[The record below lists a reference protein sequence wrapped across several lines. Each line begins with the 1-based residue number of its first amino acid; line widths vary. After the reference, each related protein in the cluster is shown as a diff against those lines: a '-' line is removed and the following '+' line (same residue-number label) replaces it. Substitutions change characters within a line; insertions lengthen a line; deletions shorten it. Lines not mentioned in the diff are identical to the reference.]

1 MPEVSR
7 ARPVLCA
14 RASSTDGASVALVG
28 ESDAFKYVQFRIEQV
43 APTDATI
50 LLLGETGTGKG
61 IVAQAIHQ
69 RSRRRNARFVNVN
82 CAAVPSTL
90 AESELF
96 GHERG
101 AFTDARSAQV
111 GRFELAHGGTIFLDE
126 VGELPRSVQAK
137 LLHVL
142 QEGQF
147 ERLGSPRTIH
157 VDARVIA
164 ATNRNLLDD
173 IRRGRFR
180 KDLYYRLNVVPITL
194 PPLRERRGDLLLLT
208 RHLVERLSRKYDRR
222 IDVIP
227 VSVLEALEAYDWPGN
242 VRELENVLERAVIA
256 SESTLGLAE
265 PLGRSPL
272 DPVPSEIT
280 SLDLHGVERA
290 HVMRVL
296 GLRSWRIEGKYGAAA
311 ALGLRPS
318 TLRSRMRKLGIS
330 RVDRESRN
338 DHAESQD
345 LKRELA

>member
-1 MPEVSR
+1 MLEGSL
-7 ARPVLCA
+7 ARPALCDREA
-14 RASSTDGASVALVG
+14 CVDAGATSLVG

-61 IVAQAIHQ
+61 MIAQTIHQ
-69 RSRRRNARFVNVN
+69 RSRRRNTRFVNVN
-82 CAAVPSTL
+82 CAAVPPTL

-101 AFTDARSAQV
+101 AFTDARSAQI

-142 QEGQF
+142 QEGRF

-157 VDARVIA
+157 VDVRVIA

-180 KDLYYRLNVVPITL
+180 SDLYYRLNVVPITL
-194 PPLRERRGDLLLLT
+194 PPLRERPGDLLLLT

-222 IDVIP
+222 IEVIP
-227 VSVLEALEAYDWPGN
+227 HAVLEALEVYDWPGN

-256 SESTLGLAE
+256 SEHTLSLAE
-265 PLGRSPL
+265 PLGRSQL
-272 DPVPSEIT
+272 DPVHAEIP
-280 SLDLHGVERA
+280 SLDLHDVERA

-330 RVDRESRN
+330 RVDCEARN
-338 DHAESQD
+338 EPPQGH
-345 LKRELA
+345 LKRELV

>member
-1 MPEVSR
+1 MLEGSQS
-7 ARPVLCA
+7 RPVVYA
-14 RASSTDGASVALVG
+14 REVPIDPGASIPLVG
-28 ESDAFKYVQFRIEQV
+28 ESDAFKYVQFRVEQV

-50 LLLGETGTGKG
+50 LLFGETGTGKG
-61 IVAQAIHQ
+61 MVAQAIHQ
-69 RSRRRNARFVNVN
+69 RSRRRNARFVKVN
-82 CAAVPSTL
+82 CAAVPATL

-111 GRFELAHGGTIFLDE
+111 GRFELANGGTIFLDE

-157 VDARVIA
+157 VDVRVIA

-180 KDLYYRLNVVPITL
+180 SDLYYRLNVVPISL
-194 PPLRERRGDLLLLT
+194 PPLRDRAGDLLLLT

-242 VRELENVLERAVIA
+242 VRELENVLERAVIV
-256 SESTLGLAE
+256 SEGTLALAE
-265 PLGRSPL
+265 PLGRSQL
-272 DPVPSEIT
+272 EPVQAETP
-280 SLDLHGVERA
+280 SLDLRDVERA

-296 GLRSWRIEGKYGAAA
+296 GLRSWRIEGKFGAAA

-330 RVDRESRN
+330 RADRESRN
-338 DHAESQD
+338 EHGQPM
-345 LKRELA
+345 

>member
-1 MPEVSR
+1 MLEGSPR
-7 ARPVLCA
+7 RPVVSVREVA
-14 RASSTDGASVALVG
+14 VDGGAPPLVG
-28 ESDAFKYVQFRIEQV
+28 DSDAFKYVQFRIEQV

-61 IVAQAIHQ
+61 LVAQAIHQ
-69 RSRRRNARFVNVN
+69 RSRRRGGRFVNVN
-82 CAAVPSTL
+82 CAALPPTL

-101 AFTDARSAQV
+101 AFTDARATQV

-147 ERLGSPRTIH
+147 ERLGSPRTIQ
-157 VDARVIA
+157 VDVRVIA
-164 ATNRNLLDD
+164 ATNRHLPDA

-180 KDLYYRLNVVPITL
+180 GDLYYRLNVVPITL
-194 PPLRERRGDLLLLT
+194 PPLRDRPGDLEVLT
-208 RHLVERLSRKYDRR
+208 RHLVARLSCKYDRR

-227 VSVLEALEAYDWPGN
+227 GTVLDALAAYDWPGN
-242 VRELENVLERAVIA
+242 VRELANVLERAVIA
-256 SESTLGLAE
+256 SHGTLGLAE
-265 PLGRSPL
+265 PLGRPPGDDL
-272 DPVPSEIT
+272 PPKLPT
-280 SLDLHGVERA
+280 LDLQEVERA
-290 HVMRVL
+290 HVIRVL
-296 GLRSWRIEGKYGAAA
+296 GLRSWRIEGQSGAAA

-330 RVDRESRN
+330 RADRELTAP
-338 DHAESQD
+338 HA
-345 LKRELA
+345 

>member
-1 MPEVSR
+1 MLEGSQ
-7 ARPVLCA
+7 ARSVVCA
-14 RASSTDGASVALVG
+14 REGSMDLGASVPLVG
-28 ESDAFKYVQFRIEQV
+28 ESDAFKYVQFRVEQV

-61 IVAQAIHQ
+61 MIAQAIHQ
-69 RSRRRNARFVNVN
+69 CSRRRTARFVKVN
-82 CAAVPSTL
+82 CAAVPATL

-111 GRFELAHGGTIFLDE
+111 GRFELANGGTIFLDE

-147 ERLGSPRTIH
+147 ERLGSPRTIR
-157 VDARVIA
+157 VDVRVIA

-180 KDLYYRLNVVPITL
+180 SDLYYRLNVVPITL
-194 PPLRERRGDLLLLT
+194 PPLRERAGDLLLLT
-208 RHLVERLSRKYDRR
+208 RHLVARLSRKYDRR

-227 VSVLEALEAYDWPGN
+227 VSMLEALEAYDWPGN
-242 VRELENVLERAVIA
+242 VRELENVLERAVIV
-256 SESTLGLAE
+256 SEGTLGLAE
-265 PLGRSPL
+265 PLGRL
-272 DPVPSEIT
+272 QIDPVQGETP
-280 SLDLHGVERA
+280 SLDLREVERA

-296 GLRSWRIEGKYGAAA
+296 GLRSWRIEGKHGAAA

-338 DHAESQD
+338 EHGQPM
-345 LKRELA
+345 

>member
-1 MPEVSR
+1 MLEGSQ
-7 ARPVLCA
+7 ARPVVYA
-14 RASSTDGASVALVG
+14 REVSMDLGASVPLVG
-28 ESDAFKYVQFRIEQV
+28 ESDAFKYVQFRVEQV

-61 IVAQAIHQ
+61 MVAQTIHQ
-69 RSRRRNARFVNVN
+69 RSRRRNARFVKVN
-82 CAAVPSTL
+82 CAAVPATL

-111 GRFELAHGGTIFLDE
+111 GRFELANGGTIFLDE

-157 VDARVIA
+157 VDVRVIA

-180 KDLYYRLNVVPITL
+180 SDLYYRLNVVPITL
-194 PPLRERRGDLLLLT
+194 PPLRERAGDLLLLT
-208 RHLVERLSRKYDRR
+208 RHLVERLSRKYDRH
-222 IDVIP
+222 IGVIP

-242 VRELENVLERAVIA
+242 VRELENVLERAVIVSA
-256 SESTLGLAE
+256 GTLGLAE
-265 PLGRSPL
+265 PLGRSQL
-272 DPVPSEIT
+272 DPVQAETP
-280 SLDLHGVERA
+280 SLDLRDVERA

-330 RVDRESRN
+330 RTDRESRN
-338 DHAESQD
+338 EHGQPM
-345 LKRELA
+345 

>member
-1 MPEVSR
+1 MLEGSQARSVVSAREVSMD
-7 ARPVLCA
+7 VG
-14 RASSTDGASVALVG
+14 TSVPLVG
-28 ESDAFKYVQFRIEQV
+28 ESDAFKYVQFRVEQV

-61 IVAQAIHQ
+61 MIAQAIHQ
-69 RSRRRNARFVNVN
+69 RSRRRHARFVKVN
-82 CAAVPSTL
+82 CAAVPATL

-111 GRFELAHGGTIFLDE
+111 GRFELANGGTIFLDE

-157 VDARVIA
+157 VDVRVIA
-164 ATNRNLLDD
+164 ATNRSLLDD

-180 KDLYYRLNVVPITL
+180 SDLYYRLNVVPITL
-194 PPLRERRGDLLLLT
+194 PPLRERAGDLLLLT

-227 VSVLEALEAYDWPGN
+227 VSMLEALEAYDWPGN
-242 VRELENVLERAVIA
+242 VRELENVLERAVIV

-265 PLGRSPL
+265 PLGHSPL
-272 DPVPSEIT
+272 DPLPAET
-280 SLDLHGVERA
+280 PSLDLREVERA

-330 RVDRESRN
+330 RADRESRN
-338 DHAESQD
+338 EHGQPM
-345 LKRELA
+345 